1 MGVNFKTSENSLIVE
16 ITGEIDHHFADEVK
30 KSIDNQAISEGKRN
44 IIFNLK
50 NVDFMD
56 SAGIGMIIGR
66 YKLTTK
72 NGGITSVAC
81 LSENL
86 KRIMMISGLYRIIK
100 IYNTVEEAEKSV

>member
-1 MGVNFKTSENSLIVE
+1 MRAFWIV
-16 ITGEIDHHFADEVK
+16 
-30 KSIDNQAISEGKRN
+30 
-44 IIFNLK
+44 L
-50 NVDFMD
+50 D

-100 IYNTVEEAEKSV
+100 IYNTVEEAEQSV